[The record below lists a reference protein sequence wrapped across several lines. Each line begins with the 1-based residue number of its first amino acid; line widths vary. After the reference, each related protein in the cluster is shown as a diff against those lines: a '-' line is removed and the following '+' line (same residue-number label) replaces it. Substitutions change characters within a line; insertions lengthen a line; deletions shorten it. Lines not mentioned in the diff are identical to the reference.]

1 MVETFL
7 KTYERP
13 PKLNSKYTWVGK
25 CRKSDKGKGGIGLC
39 LNSDFPL
46 LDDNLLN
53 SKLDEHERL
62 WNLSR
67 IGNVKTALGVVY
79 FPNDGVNKPIT
90 DSLMFELLENCTE
103 FSHLGYETILMGD
116 VLINVNFLIYIECV
130 ILIHITVADYA
141 NLLKQV
147 NCT

>member
-46 LDDNLLN
+46 LDDNLL
-53 SKLDEHERL
+53 SRVYVCGFER
-62 WNLSR
+62 
-67 IGNVKTALGVVY
+67 
-79 FPNDGVNKPIT
+79 F
-90 DSLMFELLENCTE
+90 
-103 FSHLGYETILMGD
+103 
-116 VLINVNFLIYIECV
+116 
-130 ILIHITVADYA
+130 
-141 NLLKQV
+141 
-147 NCT
+147 